1 MTKHKQPAE
10 HLIGWD
16 GVTVRV
22 PADWSLAS
30 VTADE
35 KDGYLRAD
43 DEDMPRLEIKWARTP
58 GFVNLTETVDK
69 YLATIEKRAQRDK
82 QELTVDRQAQVI
94 SKRKMHKDN
103 LETFAWRAAQQAYS
117 AVWVC
122 KQCDRTVIAQVL
134 GPLDD
139 AELLTTA
146 QQVLSTIRDHPTD
159 GWVTWAAYGFVCQIP
174 EDFTLSTQQMFP
186 GLIKLSFTRDS
197 ETITVGRWGM
207 AEILLRDQSLD
218 KWLQTALGK
227 ELRRYQPQSEEQQ
240 FRGHSAV
247 AFSGE
252 RMALLAGV
260 KGFVRHLGGK
270 RSADRLLG
278 YAWHCEQENKIFVVH
293 ALLDRANYDLADQI
307 RDRVECH
314 K

>member
-1 MTKHKQPAE
+1 MTEDKQPE
-10 HLIGWD
+10 EQVIGWD
-16 GVTVRV
+16 GVTVQV

-43 DEDMPRLEIKWARTP
+43 DGDMPRLEIKWASTP
-58 GFVNLTETVDK
+58 GFVNLTDTIDK
-69 YLATIEKRAQRDK
+69 YLATIAKRAQRDK

-94 SKRKMHKDN
+94 SKRKMHKESLD
-103 LETFAWRAAQQAYS
+103 TFAWRAGQQAYS

-139 AELLTTA
+139 PKLLATA
-146 QQVLSTIRDHPTD
+146 QQVLSTIKDHPTD
-159 GWVTWAAYGFVCQIP
+159 GWVTWAAYGFLCRIP
-174 EDFTLSTQQMFP
+174 EDFALDRQEMFP

-218 KWLQTALGK
+218 KWLETALGK
-227 ELRRYQPQSEEQQ
+227 ELRRYDPQSEQQ
-240 FRGHSAV
+240 EFRGHPAV
-247 AFSGE
+247 AFSGV

-270 RSADRLLG
+270 RAADKLVG

-293 ALLDRANYDLADQI
+293 ALLDRANYDLANEI